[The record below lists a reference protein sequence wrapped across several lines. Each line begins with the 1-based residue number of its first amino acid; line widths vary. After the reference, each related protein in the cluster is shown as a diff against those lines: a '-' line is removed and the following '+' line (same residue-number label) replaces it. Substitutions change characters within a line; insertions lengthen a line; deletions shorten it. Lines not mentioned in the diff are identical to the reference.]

1 MLSNGVECEVDNLK
15 EGIEEQMDN
24 DEKKDIETCLAKE
37 IVKEKTDTN
46 SKELI
51 ALGETMVSA
60 YQSMNVEPLFS
71 FVSSFKDSLIN
82 SSSFSS
88 SISSMAKQFASEIAQ
103 ITESSTQTLQGIV
116 SFSREIIT
124 PFRQFYQYIADP
136 LIDLIELLCN
146 KELAEDGKRLR
157 TLVSQEALDAEW
169 VPHFMLCPD
178 LDENIELMEMVLFAI
193 QSTKKSKNRVR
204 KIDKIVFDYYTDK
217 RVEKIKKGWR
227 RLHLPSHLI
236 KIMYQAVQAYHRK
249 EYALTVSALSPLWE
263 RIIRDKAN
271 SIPLYDD
278 KGELIKGEKLS
289 RQYLLRLIET
299 NESEKVFHSFYED
312 YVLYDCRSDEQANS
326 NVPGRNSTS
335 HGWYSK
341 YPRKKAALNAILFT
355 DFLLNLEPLKNKDTE
370 KETA

>member
-1 MLSNGVECEVDNLK
+1 MRK
-15 EGIEEQMDN
+15 DN
-24 DEKKDIETCLAKE
+24 DEKKDKENDSEKEIAKE
-37 IVKEKTDTN
+37 ETATDSEK
-46 SKELI
+46 LI
-51 ALGETMVSA
+51 ALGKTMVSA
-60 YQSMNVEPLFS
+60 YQSINVEPLFS
-71 FVSSFKDSLIN
+71 FVSSFKDSLISASN
-82 SSSFSS
+82 LSS
-88 SISSMAKQFASEIAQ
+88 SISSMVKQYAKEIAQ
-103 ITESSTQTLQGIV
+103 FTESTTQTLQGMV
-116 SFSREIIT
+116 SFSQEVIT

-136 LIDLIELLCN
+136 LIDLLELRCN
-146 KELAEDGKRLR
+146 KDLAEEGKRLR

-169 VPHFMLCPD
+169 VPHFMLYPD
-178 LDENIELMEMVLFAI
+178 FEENIELMERVLFAI
-193 QSTKKSKNRVR
+193 KSTKKSRNRVR
-204 KIDKIVFDYYTDK
+204 KIDKIVFAYYTDK
-217 RVEKIKKGWR
+217 CIETIKRGWR
-227 RLHLPSHLI
+227 KLRLPSHLM
-236 KIMYQAVQAYHRK
+236 KIMHQAVQAYYRK

-271 SIPLYDD
+271 NVPLYDESG
-278 KGELIKGEKLS
+278 KKIKGENLS

-299 NESEKVFHSFYED
+299 NESEKVFQSFYED